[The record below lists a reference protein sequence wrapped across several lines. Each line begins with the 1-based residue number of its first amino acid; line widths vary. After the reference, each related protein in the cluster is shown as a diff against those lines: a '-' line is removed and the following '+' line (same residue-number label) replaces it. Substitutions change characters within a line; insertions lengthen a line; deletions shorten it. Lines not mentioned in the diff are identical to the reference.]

1 MILVGESKLE
11 APKKTFEFALRIWLA
26 VRWAYSPSL
35 VESLFASPA
44 YKFGM
49 VTSDRLSRFAF
60 QASQNLHVASE
71 AGRTIGQMFADFCV
85 AGLHGT
91 FSHALEVGIWG
102 ATNTLTVGKGF

>member
-1 MILVGESKLE
+1 MILVGEIKLE

-26 VRWAYSPSL
+26 VRWAYSPSWWKAFCIAGVQIRYGHL
-35 VESLFASPA
+35 RPL
-44 YKFGM
+44 Y
-49 VTSDRLSRFAF
+49 RFSF

-71 AGRTIGQMFADFCV
+71 ARRTIGQMFADFCV

>member
-1 MILVGESKLE
+1 MILVGEIKLE

-26 VRWAYSPSL
+26 VRWAYSPSWWKAFRIAG
-35 VESLFASPA
+35 VQ
-44 YKFGM
+44 FGM

-71 AGRTIGQMFADFCV
+71 ARRTIGQMFADFCV

-102 ATNTLTVGKGF
+102 ATNTLTVGKGL